1 MYTRLF
7 LAAPAAI
14 ASVTTV
20 AYSSTASSENDQ
32 KRSQPKK
39 KQQVGGNR
47 QKNSYALSNTE
58 DVLDLKRNQRPPVGH
73 AALNSSFAV
82 ELSSW

>member
-32 KRSQPKK
+32 KQRPQKK
-39 KQQVGGNR
+39 KQVGGSR

-58 DVLDLKRNQRPPVGH
+58 DVLDLKRHQRPPVGH